1 MLTMTDSAAEAVRR
15 ISAGS
20 GLEPEPGLRISVGP
34 PTADG
39 AQLEIGLAGE
49 AEPADRTVEEGGAR
63 IYLEE
68 PVAEALDAKI
78 LDAQIDGDHI
88 HFAFFD
94 PPSGTNGNAPGI

>member
-20 GLEPEPGLRISVGP
+20 GLVPEPGLRISVGQ

-39 AQLEIGLAGE
+39 SRLEIGLAGE
-49 AEPADRTVEEGGAR
+49 AEPADQTVEEGGAR

-68 PVAEALDAKI
+68 PVAEALDEKI

-94 PPSGTNGNAPGI
+94 PPSGSNGSAPGT

>member
-15 ISAGS
+15 IAAGS

-34 PTADG
+34 PSTEG
-39 AQLEIGLAGE
+39 TRLEIGLAGE
-49 AEPADRTVEEGGAR
+49 AAPADQTVEEGGAR

-68 PVAEALDAKI
+68 PVAEALDEKI

-94 PPSGTNGNAPGI
+94 PPSEANGTAPGT

>member
-20 GLEPEPGLRISVGP
+20 GLEPEPGLRISVGQ
-34 PTADG
+34 PTPEG
-39 AQLEIGLAGE
+39 PRLEFGLAAE
-49 AEPADRTVEEGGAR
+49 AEPADQIVEEGDAR

-68 PVAEALDAKI
+68 PVAEVLDAKV

-88 HFAFFD
+88 HFAFLD
-94 PPSGTNGNAPGI
+94 PPSGSNGNAPGA

>member
-20 GLEPEPGLRISVGP
+20 GLEPEPGLRISVGEP
-34 PTADG
+34 AAEGPR
-39 AQLEIGLAGE
+39 LEIGLAGE
-49 AEPADRTVEEGGAR
+49 AAPADLTVEEGEAR

-68 PVAEALDAKI
+68 PVADALGEKI

-88 HFAFFD
+88 HFTFFD
-94 PPSGTNGNAPGI
+94 SLPGALGS

>member
-20 GLEPEPGLRISVGP
+20 GLEPDPGLRISVGQA
-34 PTADG
+34 TAEG
-39 AQLEIGLAGE
+39 PRLEFGLAGE
-49 AEPADRTVEEGGAR
+49 AAPADQTVEEGGAR

-68 PVAEALDAKI
+68 PVAEALDEKI

-94 PPSGTNGNAPGI
+94 PPSGSNGNAPGT

>member
-1 MLTMTDSAAEAVRR
+1 MLTMTESAAEAVRR

-20 GLEPEPGLRISVGP
+20 GLEPEPGLRISVGQQ
-34 PTADG
+34 TAEG
-39 AQLEIGLAGE
+39 PRLEFGMAGE
-49 AEPADRTVEEGGAR
+49 AAPADRTVEESGAR

-68 PVAEALDAKI
+68 PVAEALDEKI

-94 PPSGTNGNAPGI
+94 LASGANGTAPGT